1 MKLFTDGNTMLKIV
15 TKVDQRTI
23 KNEIIIIIKIRTR
36 KTGYK
41 KQIIKIIFLK
51 MAIRISQK

>member
-1 MKLFTDGNTMLKIV
+1 MLKIV